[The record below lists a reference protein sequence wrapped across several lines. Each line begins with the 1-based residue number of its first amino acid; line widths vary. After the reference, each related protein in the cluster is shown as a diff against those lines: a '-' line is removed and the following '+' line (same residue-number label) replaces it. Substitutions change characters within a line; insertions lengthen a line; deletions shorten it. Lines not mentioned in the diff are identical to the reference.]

1 MGTSASQFSGYVE
14 QTRGE
19 LLAKANLPPPRT
31 TRWVPRRK
39 AEVVAAVHNGLLS
52 LHEACEMYTLT
63 VEEFLCWQNAI
74 ERFGL
79 AGLRA
84 THAQQYRQMRTE
96 KPRSAKLPGLDGKRM
111 DMERPRFDH
120 YRMVM

>member
-1 MGTSASQFSGYVE
+1 MGTSASRFAGYVDGA
-14 QTRGE
+14 RGE
-19 LLAKANLPPPRT
+19 LLAKANLPPPKT

-39 AEVVAAVHNGLLS
+39 AEVVTAVHNGLLS

-63 VEEFLCWQNAI
+63 VEEFLSWQSAI

-84 THAQQYRQMRTE
+84 THAQEYRLMRKE
-96 KPRSAKLPGLDGKRM
+96 KPAAARLPGSDGRRM
-111 DMERPRFDH
+111 DMERPRFEH
-120 YRMVM
+120 YRPAL